1 MSEPIGHPL
10 QRYLDFKKVE
20 EIMALNFFVCL
31 EISYLASVVTCVR
44 FSNFHFHVTCL
55 HRFSRNNLL
64 ISWNQRTIRTF
75 NHRTIRSGPRESKS
89 KASNLSKVFI
99 IRTSIQL

>member
-44 FSNFHFHVTCL
+44 FSNFHFHITCL

-64 ISWNQRTIRTF
+64 ISWNQ
-75 NHRTIRSGPRESKS
+75 
-89 KASNLSKVFI
+89 
-99 IRTSIQL
+99 QLPFRAFSH